1 MTEKDTETQAE
12 LTEQEQAELEAEQ
25 EQAKA
30 QLIMNWFQN
39 IQQVLQGQYPEH
51 EVEGQIGNN
60 PTYGP
65 MFAFTL
71 SKEGKTCSCGFFLN
85 EIMRNFQTNPNAILW
100 LSSFFVDLL
109 RSPESHP
116 LPNPPQSED
125 EAKELLDKH
134 IVPYCA
140 GAIREEFPDQKV
152 YVDLELHPEH
162 GPVLEAGFVSVTEG
176 NNTCA
181 LPLQYL
187 MTLYLLNRDPA
198 EPMVQAMY
206 RLYEENNLAESAST
220 PSE

>member
-1 MTEKDTETQAE
+1 MTDKDIDTQVE
-12 LTEQEQAELEAEQ
+12 VDNEQDQEREQAQ
-25 EQAKA
+25 I
-30 QLIMNWFQN
+30 IMTWFQH
-39 IQQVLQGQYPEH
+39 IQGVLKEQFEEY
-51 EVEGQIGNN
+51 EVDGQIGNN

-71 SKEGKTCSCGFFLN
+71 TKDEKTTSCGYFLN
-85 EIMRNFQTNPNAILW
+85 EIMRNFQTNPNAGLW

-125 EAKELLDKH
+125 DAKELLDKH

-140 GAIREEFPDQKV
+140 TTVREEFPDQKI
-152 YVDLELHPEH
+152 YVDLELHEEH
-162 GPVLEAGFVSVTEG
+162 GPVLEAGFVAVETG

-198 EPMVQAMY
+198 EPLIQAMY
-206 RLYEENNLAESAST
+206 RLYEENNLGQ
-220 PSE
+220 

>member
-1 MTEKDTETQAE
+1 MTEKDIDAQAE
-12 LTEQEQAELEAEQ
+12 LDEQQQQQEQ
-25 EQAKA
+25 EQAKVI
-30 QLIMNWFQN
+30 LTWFQN
-39 IQQVLQGQYPEH
+39 VQQVLKAQYEDY
-51 EVEGQIGNN
+51 EIDGQIGNN

-65 MFAFTL
+65 MFAYTV
-71 SKEGKTCSCGFFLN
+71 SKDGKSCACGFFLN
-85 EIMRNFQTNPNAILW
+85 EIMRNFQNNPNAGLW

-109 RSPESHP
+109 RSPDNHP

-125 EAKELLDKH
+125 DAKELLDKH

-140 GAIREEFPDQKV
+140 SAVREEFPDQKI

-162 GPVLEAGFVSVTEG
+162 GPVLEAGFVAVEDG

-198 EPMVQAMY
+198 EPMIQAMY
-206 RLYEENNLAESAST
+206 RLYEENQLGSSETESN
-220 PSE
+220 

>member
-1 MTEKDTETQAE
+1 MIQEAITTMTDKDIETQA
-12 LTEQEQAELEAEQ
+12 TEEIENDSERDQAQ
-25 EQAKA
+25 V
-30 QLIMNWFQN
+30 IITWFQH
-39 IQQVLQGQYPEH
+39 IQEIVKEQFPEY
-51 EVEGQIGNN
+51 EVDGQIGNN

-71 SKEGKTCSCGFFLN
+71 KKDEKSTACGFFLN
-85 EIMRNFQTNPNAILW
+85 EIMRNFQTNPNAGLW
-100 LSSFFVDLL
+100 MSSFFVDLL
-109 RSPESHP
+109 RSEESHL

-140 GAIREEFPDQKV
+140 AAVREEFPEQKI
-152 YVDLELHPEH
+152 YVDLELHEEH
-162 GPVLEAGFVSVTEG
+162 GPVLEAGFVAVEDG

-198 EPMVQAMY
+198 EPLIQAMY
-206 RLYEENNLAESAST
+206 RLYEENNLGQVNN
-220 PSE
+220 

>member
-1 MTEKDTETQAE
+1 MTEKDTDTQAE
-12 LTEQEQAELEAEQ
+12 QTEQEQAELDLDQEQ
-25 EQAKA
+25 EQEKAKV
-30 QLIMNWFQN
+30 IITWFQH
-39 IQQVLQGQYPEH
+39 IQQVLKEQYEDY

-71 SKEGKTCSCGFFLN
+71 AKDGKTCSCGFFLN
-85 EIMRNFQTNPNAILW
+85 EIMRNFQSNPNAALW

-125 EAKELLDKH
+125 DAKALLDKH

-140 GAIREEFPDQKV
+140 NAVREEFPDQKI

-162 GPVLEAGFVSVTEG
+162 GPVLEAGFVAVEEG

-198 EPMVQAMY
+198 EPMIQAMY
-206 RLYEENNLAESAST
+206 RLYEENGLGASESN
-220 PSE
+220 

>member
-1 MTEKDTETQAE
+1 MTEKEIDTQTEENSAQD
-12 LTEQEQAELEAEQ
+12 LEQEQAQ
-25 EQAKA
+25 I
-30 QLIMNWFQN
+30 IMTWFQHIN
-39 IQQVLQGQYPEH
+39 EVMKTQFPEY

-71 SKEGKTCSCGFFLN
+71 KKDEKFTSCGFFLN
-85 EIMRNFQTNPNAILW
+85 EIMRNFQTNPNAGLW

-109 RSPESHP
+109 RSPDNHP
-116 LPNPPQSED
+116 LPNPPQTED

-140 GAIREEFPDQKV
+140 SAVREEFPDQKI
-152 YVDLELHPEH
+152 YVDLELHEEH
-162 GPVLEAGFVSVTEG
+162 GPVLEAGFVAVQEG

-198 EPMVQAMY
+198 EPLNQAMY
-206 RLYEENNLAESAST
+206 RLYEENNLGQS
-220 PSE
+220 